1 MPIDALPA
9 HVVGC
14 PSGAQPVRRL
24 GAAPLCPLPSE
35 SPSEKKEE
43 EEEVRFLAARQKT
56 EERRRMAAEAE
67 AEDQRS
73 QEEDKKRRTEQEEED
88 RAALRRAAG
97 TLDEL
102 GPRSSADLARALMT
116 QRTSQAAAQAGRHS

>member
-24 GAAPLCPLPSE
+24 GAAPLCPLSSE
-35 SPSEKKEE
+35 SPSEKKEEEE

-67 AEDQRS
+67 AEDQQR
-73 QEEDKKRRTEQEEED
+73 QKEDKKRIED
-88 RAALRRAAG
+88 RARRG
-97 TLDEL
+97 GQS
-102 GPRSSADLARALMT
+102 GPTKSGPNTR
-116 QRTSQAAAQAGRHS
+116 RTRP